1 MLPMESLIEALGGR
15 KVLKRRI
22 TNIDELRETVKAGL
36 PYASLEALM
45 AKYGFTRQEAAV
57 ALHLPSRSG
66 SKVLKLERK
75 TFQADE
81 SDRVLR
87 LARIS
92 AQAAAT
98 LGSKQKAADWLR
110 RPSRALGNRTPLE
123 LLDSDIGTRQ
133 VEDTLGRIEHGII
146 S

>member
-1 MLPMESLIEALGGR
+1 MLPMASLLEALGGR
-15 KVLKRRI
+15 KVLKCRI

-36 PYASLEALM
+36 PYASLKALM
-45 AKYGFTRQEAAV
+45 DKFGFTREEAFTT
-57 ALHLPSRSG
+57 LHLPSRSR
-66 SKVLKLERK
+66 SKALRLKRTTL
-75 TFQADE
+75 QADE

-92 AQAAAT
+92 AQTAAT
-98 LGSKQKAADWLR
+98 LGSTQKATDWLR
-110 RPSRALGNRTPLE
+110 RPNRALRNRSPFD

-133 VEDTLGRIEHGII
+133 VEDTLNRIEHGII